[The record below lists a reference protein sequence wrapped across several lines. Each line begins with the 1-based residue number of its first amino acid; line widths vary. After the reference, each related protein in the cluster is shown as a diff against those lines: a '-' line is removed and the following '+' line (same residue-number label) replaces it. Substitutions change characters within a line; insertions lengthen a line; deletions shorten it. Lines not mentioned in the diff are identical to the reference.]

1 MTDKVVYKRKSV
13 YAQNFQQKTNKSF
26 ALTMLQEH
34 WANLKTKDEIGE
46 KIELLN
52 DKIAGLRAEKDEL
65 SNELKVILAGSELQS
80 IMLTSTLVNSEAQNR
95 DLLEKFERRAEEL
108 NKKYEEASVEENI
121 EMKNQVHAMI
131 WTNDIRLDTIKWVL
145 EEDDDTI

>member
-1 MTDKVVYKRKSV
+1 M
-13 YAQNFQQKTNKSF
+13 
-26 ALTMLQEH
+26 
-34 WANLKTKDEIGE
+34 KTKDEIGE
-46 KIELLN
+46 QIELLN